1 VKYLTLVIMLL
12 AACEGG
18 EIKDTPANNE
28 CKALFKH
35 LAQLEGSG
43 ADVDATVA
51 KLPIEDYEGCT
62 KSEPEIRACMMTAT
76 DTAGVKKCLPSE
88 EAVACMTKAKA
99 VPDIRAKCWAG
110 DAKAADGIKDVE

>member
-1 VKYLTLVIMLL
+1 VKYAILMVL
-12 AACEGG
+12 AACAPEL
-18 EIKDTPANNE
+18 KDTPENKE
-28 CKALFKH
+28 CTVLFKH

-110 DAKAADGIKDVE
+110 DAHAADGIKNTE

>member
-1 VKYLTLVIMLL
+1 MKYTIAILVVL
-12 AACEGG
+12 AACAA
-18 EIKDTPANNE
+18 EIKDTPENKE
-28 CKALFKH
+28 CTVLFKH

-62 KSEPEIRACMMTAT
+62 KSEPEIRACMLAAT

-88 EAVACMTKAKA
+88 EAVACMDRAKA
-99 VPDIRAKCWAG
+99 QPEIRKKCFEG
-110 DAKAADGIKDVE
+110 HVHAADSIKASE